1 MLMFTVIVSKK
12 YNELNWFVF
21 IIIYTIY
28 NINTILII
36 YVIILYYITPDQYS
50 IMCVCVCV

>member
-1 MLMFTVIVSKK
+1 MLMFTLIVSKK

-21 IIIYTIY
+21 IIIIYTIY

-36 YVIILYYITPDQYS
+36 N
-50 IMCVCVCV
+50 M